1 MQVNNELDKNLRNMN
16 LFDQVSEDIKK
27 AMLARDKVRLE
38 ALRGAKKEFL
48 EAKTA
53 KGANGE
59 LSDENATKIIV
70 KMVKQRKE
78 SAKIYQENN
87 RQELADNELA
97 EAAVLEEYLPK
108 QLSADEL
115 EAELR
120 TIVAETGAA
129 GPRDMGKVM
138 GIASKRLAGRAEGR
152 AISEAV
158 KNILNSL

>member
-1 MQVNNELDKNLRNMN
+1 MN
-16 LFDQVSEDIKK
+16 LFDKVSEDIKK

-59 LSDENATKIIV
+59 LSDENATKILV

-78 SAKIYQENN
+78 SARIYQDNN
-87 RQELADNELA
+87 RPELAENELA

-108 QLSADEL
+108 QLSAEEL
-115 EAELR
+115 EAEIR
-120 TIVAETGAA
+120 AIVAETGAA
-129 GPRDMGKVM
+129 GPKEMGKVM
-138 GIASKRLAGRAEGR
+138 GVASKRLAGKAEGR
-152 AISEAV
+152 AISDMV

>member
-1 MQVNNELDKNLRNMN
+1 MN

-59 LSDENATKIIV
+59 LSDEVATKILV

-78 SAKIYQENN
+78 SAKIYTDNN

-97 EAAVLEEYLPK
+97 EASVLEEYLPK
-108 QLSADEL
+108 QLTAEEL
-115 EAELR
+115 ENEIAA
-120 TIVAETGAA
+120 IISETGASS
-129 GPRDMGKVM
+129 PKEMGKVM
-138 GIASKRLAGRAEGR
+138 GVASKRLAGRAEGR
-152 AISEAV
+152 AISEMV
-158 KNILNSL
+158 KNLLNK

>member
-1 MQVNNELDKNLRNMN
+1 MN
-16 LFDQVSEDIKK
+16 LFDKVSEDIKK
-27 AMLARDKVRLE
+27 AMLAREKVRLE

-48 EAKTA
+48 EAKTV

-59 LSDENATKIIV
+59 LSDDNATKILV

-78 SAKIYQENN
+78 SAKIYEENN
-87 RQELADNELA
+87 RPELAANELA

-108 QLSADEL
+108 QLSAEEL
-115 EAELR
+115 DAEIR
-120 TIVAETGAA
+120 AIIAETGAA

-138 GIASKRLAGRAEGR
+138 GVATKRRAGKAEGR
-152 AISEAV
+152 AVSEAV